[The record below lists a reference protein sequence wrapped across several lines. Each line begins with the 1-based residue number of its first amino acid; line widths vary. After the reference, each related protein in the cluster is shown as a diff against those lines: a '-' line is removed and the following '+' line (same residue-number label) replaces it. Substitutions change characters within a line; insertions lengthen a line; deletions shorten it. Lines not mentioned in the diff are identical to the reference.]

1 MNQASPLR
9 DRRAWILI
17 AGTLAVLALAWASK
31 EPCIHTT
38 WDGHEYALMCYND
51 AQRLYANRGFDQD
64 VTPYIG
70 EAGANPDGTPRGFFE
85 YPVLTGLFLYLVAL
99 LTTGETQF
107 MMVNSAL
114 LGAFALGTT
123 VLLLMMVKDHRRLVY
138 WVGAPPLV
146 LYAFHNWDLIA
157 IFFATLAIF
166 AYSRAQW
173 AWSGIACALGASA
186 KIYPGFFLP
195 LIAVAIWKHEGGFRR
210 GSIRFAV
217 GAFGALLLAN
227 GPFLLLN
234 PQLWWLTYK
243 VQLGRAPNFES
254 IWNILVLLGNS
265 VGQPWLV
272 EFAEGPLLGIVN
284 LTILI
289 GIIAWLGWR
298 VWNLQ
303 LAATPAVFAVIL
315 AFLVLNKVYS
325 VQYTLWIIPF
335 FAILQLPARKYAA
348 VVIADTA
355 SYLAVF
361 HKLTLN
367 EQDTIAF
374 YPVIA
379 LAILARAASFVWLFV
394 GVTRPRHLAPFGQAV
409 PAAEKTG

>member
-1 MNQASPLR
+1 MNQALLFR

-17 AGTLAVLALAWASK
+17 AGTFAVLALAWASK
-31 EPCIHTT
+31 EPCLHTT

-51 AQRLYANRGFDQD
+51 AQRLYVNRGFDQD
-64 VTPYIG
+64 VMPYIG
-70 EAGANPDGTPRGFFE
+70 EEGANPDGTPRGFFE
-85 YPVLTGLFLYLVAL
+85 YPVLTGLFLYLVAT
-99 LTTGETQF
+99 LTTGETEF

-114 LGAFALGTT
+114 LGLFALGTT
-123 VLLLMMVKDHRRLVY
+123 ALLLLMVDDRRRLAY

-157 IFFATLAIF
+157 MFFATLAIF
-166 AYSRAQW
+166 AFSRAHW
-173 AWSGIACALGASA
+173 AMCGIACALGASA

-195 LIAVAIWKHEGGFRR
+195 LLAIALWRHEDGFRR
-210 GSIRFAV
+210 GSIRFTA
-217 GAFGALLLAN
+217 GALGALVATN

-243 VQLGRAPNFES
+243 IQMGRAPNFES
-254 IWNILVLLGNS
+254 IWNILVVLGTNLR
-265 VGQPWLV
+265 QPWLV
-272 EFAEGPLLGIVN
+272 AFAEGSLLGIIS
-284 LTILI
+284 LTILV
-289 GIIAWLGWR
+289 GIIAWLAWL
-298 VWNLQ
+298 VWKRR
-303 LAATPAVFAVIL
+303 LAATPALFAVIL

-335 FAILQLPARKYAA
+335 FTLLQLPIRKYAA

-367 EQDTIAF
+367 EEDTISF

-379 LAILARAASFVWLFV
+379 LAILARAASFVWLFA
-394 GVTRPRHLAPFGQAV
+394 GVTRPRSPRKVDGAV
-409 PAAEKTG
+409 PVAHDSN